1 MGALMLARGAVTQD
15 SFLPRNTADLID
27 ICSAGQS
34 DLFYTA
40 ATNFCQGFVVRVFRA
55 LQEENMARSSGR
67 LFWLP
72 EFTPTRYQEIVCLP
86 QRVRANPCAI
96 EQLPGSLRCW
106 HRVVDVAPAGS
117 TDRSMDRGACP

>member
-15 SFLPRNTADLID
+15 SFLPRNTVDLID

-40 ATNFCQGFVVRVFRA
+40 ATNLRQGFVVRV
-55 LQEENMARSSGR
+55 
-67 LFWLP
+67 
-72 EFTPTRYQEIVCLP
+72 
-86 QRVRANPCAI
+86 
-96 EQLPGSLRCW
+96 